1 MALRCVAAAGHVAGH
16 EAVARLLVEKGADV
30 AAQDQGGATPLYWA
44 AEAGHEAVVRL
55 LKPLK
60 GS

>member
-44 AEAGHEAVVRL
+44 RGRTRGRGTVAKAIEG
-55 LKPLK
+55 
-60 GS
+60 

>member
-1 MALRCVAAAGHVAGH
+1 MAAAGHVAGH